1 MSLILDAK
9 ASIVLVLLHALVE
22 PGRKITYLG
31 EVNAFFMSQGK
42 IFRLLMFC
50 FFFFMLSGWEKCN

>member
-1 MSLILDAK
+1 MSLILDAT

-42 IFRLLMFC
+42 IFRLLMFW
-50 FFFFMLSGWEKCN
+50 FFFYVEWVGKV